1 MDNIMKLTNYILKFI
16 LLAVIID
23 GNYCKAD
30 TDEQNSKTLVNN
42 NRNKNIQTVVNSNKN
57 KITHFTNDHNRCSLV
72 SEINMLSSCNPG
84 NDQVLNNLLMKYN
97 NTNNKTRYTPSNF
110 MSELIDPIVQQKYND
125 IKNNNT
131 INHNKKKQ
139 LIYDLLMCKD
149 LCIASDLDIDERYK
163 ALEELCDLSK
173 INYYMPLKPERYES
187 TVKQAIESEKFIWL
201 GNNKVGYNKLYIN
214 NNIQNLVLSINDMDT
229 FNTYQDDIVNNNGTV
244 TINGNTFNL
253 SSIAFTCHAIQQ
265 QIQEDYYTH
274 YISAKKLSD
283 GRWVLLDSLLNNNIR
298 GVYNNFSQLIE
309 KCVDIKEG
317 GLMPR
322 MLCFAKSISSK
333 QEANVS
339 IQEQIQDEIDNLQV
353 SNGDDI
359 EYIKTCLKE
368 DRVDI
373 QKIKTFDNILDQLY
387 QDDDINK
394 LMTMD
399 NGEAI
404 ETQLKSLKLNYLK
417 PYSNIITKIFRQQR
431 MIDQLEENKDSLVKI
446 ANRFN
451 KDRTMKKLITSGNIE
466 EIEKKLNDLGYNDLT
481 PYINLIIKSTPQQQM
496 GDQLGEDNANKNRNA
511 QNPIYVNQGQNTLNN
526 KQNKRKDNDN
536 VAQKLNDKTQT
547 VVTPMY
553 SKSDNNAQQNQSIKQ
568 IQDEIEQLKAAKNEK
583 ITQLQNY
590 YKNVKKQDKENNC
603 GKLFNILNTL
613 YSDHFNTVINGN
625 SDDIYDVLI
634 SNNLKGGYLY
644 KYKNK
649 IANIFKL
656 QQRIDQLEEQ
666 LQKIKTTNQNLK
678 SNRNLLPNKNMNNTM
693 SSNSTRNNTPSKTQ
707 VVSNRTRNNSNN
719 NVNKNLTRNSSKSNV
734 DRNIS
739 NNTASKQNANNTVK
753 KQTVVNTKYSS
764 NNRNKQNVMSINQ
777 IQNKIK
783 ELKTTKNENVQLL
796 KSCLKEKKYN
806 VDEQINIVNQ
816 LYGNSKVR
824 DLIIKDSESQNA
836 YNELCKFGLGY
847 LEDYMGIIS
856 NLFNAQQQIDALNS
870 KLPN

>member
-16 LLAVIID
+16 LLAVVID

-30 TDEQNSKTLVNN
+30 TGEYKSN
-42 NRNKNIQTVVNSNKN
+42 TVVNKN
-57 KITHFTNDHNRCSLV
+57 KITHFKNDNNRCSLV
-72 SEINMLSSCNPG
+72 CEINMLSPCNPG
-84 NDQVLNNLLMKYN
+84 NNQFLNDLLVKCN
-97 NTNNKTRYTPSNF
+97 NTNDKIIYKPSDF
-110 MSELIDPIVQQKYND
+110 MSELINPIVKQKYNN

-131 INHNKKKQ
+131 IELENKNK
-139 LIYDLLMCKD
+139 LIKYLLMCKD
-149 LCIASDLDIDERYK
+149 RCIASDLDIDDRYK
-163 ALEELCDLSK
+163 ALEELCDLSNV
-173 INYYMPLKPERYES
+173 NYYLPLKPERYES
-187 TVKQAIESEKFIWL
+187 TLKQAIESDKFIWL
-201 GNNKVGYNKLYIN
+201 GNKEEVGYNKLYIN
-214 NNIQNLVLSINDMDT
+214 NNTQNLVLNINNMDT
-229 FNTYQDDIVNNNGTV
+229 FNTYQDDIIKNNGTV

-265 QIQEDYYTH
+265 QIQKHYYTH
-274 YISAKKLSD
+274 YISAKKLSN
-283 GRWVLLDSLLNNNIR
+283 GMWVLLDSLLKNNIR
-298 GVYNNFSQLIE
+298 GVYNNLSQLIE
-309 KCVDIKEG
+309 KCVDIEEG

-339 IQEQIQDEIDNLQV
+339 IQEQIQDEIDNLQA
-353 SNGDDI
+353 SNSDDI

-368 DRVDI
+368 DKIGRRI
-373 QKIKTFDNILDQLY
+373 IKTFDNILDQLY
-387 QDDDINK
+387 QDNNINK

-404 ETQLKSLKLNYLK
+404 ETKLKSLKLNYLN
-417 PYSNIITKIFRQQR
+417 PYTNIITKIFRQQR
-431 MIDQLEENKDSLVKI
+431 MIDQLEENTDSLVKI
-446 ANRFN
+446 SNRFN
-451 KDRTMKKLITSGNIE
+451 KDRTMKKLITSGDIE

-481 PYINLIIKSTPQQQM
+481 QYINLIIKSAPQHQIV
-496 GDQLGEDNANKNRNA
+496 DQLGEDNANKNRNA
-511 QNPIYVNQGQNTLNN
+511 QNPIYVNQVQNTVNN
-526 KQNKRKDNDN
+526 KQNKRKDNNN

-553 SKSDNNAQQNQSIKQ
+553 SKSDNNAQQNRSIKQ
-568 IQDEIEQLKAAKNEK
+568 IQDEIEQLNAAKDEK
-583 ITQLQNY
+583 TTQLQNY

-603 GKLFNILNTL
+603 GELFNILNTL

-634 SNNLKGGYLY
+634 SNDLKGGYLH

-678 SNRNLLPNKNMNNTM
+678 SNRNLLPNKIMNNTM
-693 SSNSTRNNTPSKTQ
+693 SSYSTRNNTPSKTR
-707 VVSNRTRNNSNN
+707 VVSNRTKDTNNSNN
-719 NVNKNLTRNSSKSNV
+719 NINKNLTRNNSKSNV
-734 DRNIS
+734 NKNIS
-739 NNTASKQNANNTVK
+739 NNNASKQNVNNTVK
-753 KQTVVNTKYSS
+753 KQTVVNTKYSN
-764 NNRNKQNVMSINQ
+764 NNRNKQNVMSTKQ
-777 IQNKIK
+777 IQNKIQ

-824 DLIIKDSESQNA
+824 DLIIKDSESQQNA

-847 LEDYMGIIS
+847 LYDYIGIIS
-856 NLFNAQQQIDALNS
+856 NMFSTQQQIDALNS